1 MNMMMSDVSV
11 FQPLK
16 TNFSISSECLG
27 KDITFLLEISGPDYD
42 EGATLKLVNTLRRN
56 GFSTIE
62 DVVSVSAKR
71 IQLLKWIGDKSFTQL
86 LVLLKKAER
95 N

>member
-1 MNMMMSDVSV
+1 MHLPTD

-16 TNFSISSECLG
+16 TSFPVAAEYLS
-27 KDITFLLEISGPDYD
+27 KDITFLLEVSDSEYCTRM
-42 EGATLKLVNTLRRN
+42 TLKLINTLRRN

-62 DVVSVSAKR
+62 DVINATAKS
-71 IQLLKWIGDKSFTQL
+71 IQLLKRVGDKSFYL
-86 LVLLKKAER
+86 LLGMLEALSVSR